1 MNDKCETLGDGETSV
16 FLCEPEIFDL
26 LDFETETSKCFERE
40 RETFTH
46 RAPNLVESYAN
57 ELECA
62 YIEAL

>member
-1 MNDKCETLGDGETSV
+1 MTNVRLWETARKAFFCASPRHSD
-16 FLCEPEIFDL
+16 FLAY
-26 LDFETETSKCFERE
+26 ETETSKCFERE